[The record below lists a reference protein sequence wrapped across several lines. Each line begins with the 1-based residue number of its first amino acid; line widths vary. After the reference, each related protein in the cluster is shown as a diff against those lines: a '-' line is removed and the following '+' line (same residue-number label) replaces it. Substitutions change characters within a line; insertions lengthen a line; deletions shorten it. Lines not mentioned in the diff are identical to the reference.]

1 MHHTHGKLHRLLAA
15 LAPGLLALAAQAKPQ
30 QAAAD
35 ALLAWNALATEAMT
49 AFAAAN
55 PPGAAAFD
63 SAYEAA
69 LADEN
74 GLSRILVRFHF
85 RHAVDVGRIQGEQVG
100 RWVFEHALGAVK

>member
-1 MHHTHGKLHRLLAA
+1 MHDTHGKSRRLLAA
-15 LAPGLLALAAQAKPQ
+15 LALGLLALAAQAKPQ

-35 ALLAWNALATEAMT
+35 AVLAWNALAPEAMT

-69 LADEN
+69 LADE
-74 GLSRILVRFHF
+74 
-85 RHAVDVGRIQGEQVG
+85 
-100 RWVFEHALGAVK
+100 HALGAVR